1 MRSDH
6 IANLGVS
13 LKDSRAMRVS
23 FCLTRRLGPLLCLVC
38 CLVAVPAT
46 AGTAEAAGPLI
57 AQWPLSESSVSG
69 GVEYTPDVSG
79 NGLALS
85 AAPGSMHFET
95 AEGKFGGYLAGASSA
110 NLQVNSPLLAPQ
122 QLTLLAWIKQNGYPG
137 ALRYIAG
144 RGDDGPTCLGS
155 SYALY
160 TGYPG
165 KEGLH
170 FYIRQPGP
178 GAPSVLSESPPNSS
192 VFDGQWHLVAGTFDG
207 SNMRFY
213 VDGNQIGPAMPG
225 TGISYEAP
233 ITDSP
238 FYVDGYPPQAG
249 CFGFPAFPG
258 GIDEVRVYNRA
269 LSQTELARLAAAP
282 GPNAPD
288 LVPDEGASPTPIGP
302 TPVRTPVSISL
313 GRIPSSKVTGYSV
326 LHLDTIGPVTET
338 KIKIDGSNA
347 LHVSPSSPYVGLNLG
362 AGAHQVTATAI
373 GSNGT
378 TASTSTT
385 VTGSS
390 GSLKRPAWMP
400 DVATASSEASLL
412 LEALKNSECVPNS
425 MVVFG
430 IVETEGCFRKI
441 DPATELP
448 KSEQAVANEYVA
460 INFFIEHAGPL
471 PCLRED
477 PTCHRSITETFR
489 NNPAIEPFASP
500 KRVKINGLYVEPVG
514 GASVIV
520 FPAIKRVV
528 CSNCSMYYEGA
539 GLGKIPVQ
547 GTGKVNLDL
556 SSNILHLSDGSE
568 KIKLFSF
575 DTSKAFHDIGG
586 FPINGQIEIAFQ
598 KKEENRT
605 TALKL
610 NLSLPEE
617 LVGAA
622 GFNPTSRVEINADNK
637 RGTYLGELNI
647 HVAEAFLGPVEI
659 ANVDFTYKDGGEP
672 SENCPRKWW
681 KATAEVFFVP
691 GEGGGGVRMAPEPRR
706 NGIAFCAGEFASA
719 GAELIFGEPPGF
731 LPAPEIFPGV
741 TLNKI
746 GFGIQLRE
754 PILFEG
760 HAEIRSGEIVHA
772 TGGFLAA
779 FASPS
784 APYTFAGG
792 DAGGSLPLL
801 KGQTFTST
809 TVAIGGKVDVVPTDG
824 VSLELGS
831 AYLLYSYPDY
841 ISARGSAHLQTYLFT
856 VRAEGNFEMSTAT
869 RKFNAGVKGEIC
881 LVGGIEVEHVGLCA
895 GGEGHISSRGM
906 SVCFN
911 IGNGTWTPGVGVLY
925 SNPIPEFFAGALG
938 DGCKPSHF
946 WEANV
951 RARPFVGPARGAAHA
966 SSAAG
971 GALQFTVKPGEED
984 KTVELTGAGGA
995 PVVTVVAPGG
1005 EQLTSRPNV
1014 MLHTPHLGAIS
1025 YDKYSRTWITIE
1037 GAKPGVYKVTAQ
1049 PGSPPISGAQETR
1062 YEPRAE
1068 VKASVTGK
1076 GRKLVLHYDAGHA
1089 AGQTV
1094 SFFERGKDTWKL
1106 LKKVSGGKGQIA
1118 FEPSYGPAGKRSV
1131 AAQVEVDGVPG
1142 ALQTLDHFKA
1152 PPPPTVGRVA
1162 GVKVVH
1168 HGGSLAVSWRKSPYA
1183 QGYSVVTDPDGGAV
1197 HMLKVKAG
1205 RSGAKVKNVPAT
1217 EGGTV
1222 AVVALGVGGERGKP
1236 GKARFAAL
1244 RKAKTRLLPYKE
1256 LGEGISKK
1264 STGNG
1269 KHAKGKKGAKS

>member
-1 MRSDH
+1 MR
-6 IANLGVS
+6 NLV
-13 LKDSRAMRVS
+13 
-23 FCLTRRLGPLLCLVC
+23 CLTRRLGLILC
-38 CLVAVPAT
+38 CLAAVLPT
-46 AGTAEAAGPLI
+46 AGTAEAAAPLI
-57 AQWPLSESSVSG
+57 AQWPLAESSVSG

-85 AAPGSMHFET
+85 ATPGSMHFET
-95 AEGKFGGYLAGASSA
+95 TEGKFGGYLGGANTA

-122 QLTLLAWIKQNGYPG
+122 QLTLLAWIKQSGNPG
-137 ALRYIAG
+137 TLRYIAG

-178 GAPSVLSESPPNSS
+178 GAPSVLSEAAPDAS
-192 VFDGQWHLVAGTFDG
+192 VFDGKWHLVAGTFDG

-213 VDGNQIGPAMPG
+213 VDGNQIGPAMAG

-233 ITDSP
+233 IIDSP
-238 FYVDGYPPQAG
+238 FYVDGYPPQALCSG
-249 CFGFPAFPG
+249 IPDFPG
-258 GIDEVRVYNRA
+258 GIDEVRVYSRA

-282 GPNAPD
+282 GPTAPD
-288 LVPDEGASPTPIGP
+288 LVPDEGAPPTPIPVGP
-302 TPVRTPVSISL
+302 TPVHTPVSISL
-313 GRIPSSKVTGYSV
+313 SRLPSSKVTGYSV
-326 LHLDTIGPVTET
+326 LHLDTIGPILET
-338 KIKIDGSNA
+338 KIKIDGSTA
-347 LHVSPSSPYVGLNLG
+347 LHVDPSAPYVGLNLG
-362 AGAHQVTATAI
+362 AGSHQVTATAI
-373 GSNGT
+373 GGNGT

-390 GSLKRPAWMP
+390 GSLKRPSWMP

-412 LEALKNSECVPNS
+412 LEALKESECVPNS
-425 MVVFG
+425 VVVFG
-430 IVETEGCFRKI
+430 IVEAEGCFRKI
-441 DPATELP
+441 NPATELP
-448 KSEQAVANEYVA
+448 KSEQAVANEFVA
-460 INFFIEHAGPL
+460 ENFLIEHAGPL

-477 PTCHRSITETFR
+477 PTCHRSVTETFR
-489 NNPAIEPFASP
+489 TNPAIQPFASP
-500 KRVKINGLYVEPVG
+500 KPVKVNGMVVEPAQGHSIV
-514 GASVIV
+514 V

-528 CSNCSMYYEGA
+528 CSRCAIYYEGSA
-539 GLGKIPVQ
+539 LGRIPVRSMGQ
-547 GTGKVNLDL
+547 VNLDL
-556 SSNILHLSDGSE
+556 SSNILHFSDGSE

-575 DTSKAFHDIGG
+575 DTSQAFHDIGG
-586 FPINGQIEIAFQ
+586 FPINGTVEINLQ

-617 LVGAA
+617 LQGAVGL
-622 GFNPTSRVEINADNK
+622 NPTSRVEINADNK

-659 ANVDFTYKDGGEP
+659 ANVDFTYKDEGEP
-672 SENCPRKWW
+672 IENCPRKWW

-719 GAELIFGEPPGF
+719 GAELIFGEPPSF

-801 KGQTFTST
+801 KGQRFTST
-809 TVAIGGKVDVVPTDG
+809 TVAIGGKVDVVPSDA

-841 ISARGSAHLQTYLFT
+841 ISAKGSAHLQTYLFT
-856 VRAEGNFEMSTAT
+856 VRAEGQFEMSTAT

-906 SVCFN
+906 SVCFD

-951 RARPFVGPARGAAHA
+951 RARPFSGRARGAAHA

-971 GALQFTVKPGEED
+971 GAMQFTVNPGEED
-984 KTVELTGAGGA
+984 KTIELTGTGGA

-1005 EQLTSRPNV
+1005 EQLTSQPNV
-1014 MLHTPHLGAIS
+1014 MLHGTHLGAIS
-1025 YDKYSRTWITIE
+1025 YDKYDRTWITIE
-1037 GAKPGVYKVTAQ
+1037 GAKPGVYKVTPQ
-1049 PGSPPISGAQETR
+1049 PGSPPISGAQETHD
-1062 YEPRAE
+1062 EPQAE

-1076 GRKLVLHYDAGHA
+1076 GRRLVLHYDAGHA

-1094 SFFERGKDTWKL
+1094 SFFERGKDTWTL
-1106 LKKVSGGKGQIA
+1106 LKKVSGGKGTIP

-1152 PPPPTVGRVA
+1152 PPPPKVGRAA

-1168 HGGSLAVSWRKSPYA
+1168 HGASLAVSWRKSPYA
-1183 QGYSVVTDPDGGAV
+1183 QGYSVITDPDGGAV
-1197 HMLKVKAG
+1197 HALKVKAG
-1205 RSGAKVKNVPAT
+1205 RTGAKVKNVPAT

-1222 AVVALGVGGERGKP
+1222 EVVALGVGGERGKP

-1256 LGEGISKK
+1256 LGSGISKK
-1264 STGNG
+1264 S
-1269 KHAKGKKGAKS
+1269 KGKNKKSR

>member
-1 MRSDH
+1 MR
-6 IANLGVS
+6 
-13 LKDSRAMRVS
+13 DS
-23 FCLTRRLGPLLCLVC
+23 LCLMRRFGPILGGLAC
-38 CLVAVPAT
+38 CLVVALAS
-46 AGTAEAAGPLI
+46 AGTAAAAPPLI
-57 AQWPLSESSVSG
+57 AQWPLAESSVSG
-69 GVEYTPDVSG
+69 GVEYTPDVSA

-95 AEGKFGGYLAGASSA
+95 TEGKFGGYLGGAASA

-137 ALRYIAG
+137 PLRYIAG

-178 GAPSVLSESPPNSS
+178 GAPSVLSESPPDSS
-192 VFDGQWHLVAGTFDG
+192 VFDGKWHLVAGTFDG

-213 VDGNQIGPAMPG
+213 VDGNQIGPAQPG

-233 ITDSP
+233 ITDTP
-238 FYVDGYPPQAG
+238 FYVDGYPPQALCSG
-249 CFGFPAFPG
+249 ISDFPG

-288 LVPDEGASPTPIGP
+288 LVPDEGAPAPTPIGP
-302 TPVRTPVSISL
+302 TPVQTPVSISL
-313 GRIPSSKVTGYSV
+313 GQQLGSALKTGYSV
-326 LHLDTIGPVTET
+326 LHLNTGGPVLET
-338 KIKIDGSNA
+338 KIKVDGASVFHLDPNA
-347 LHVSPSSPYVGLNLG
+347 PYVGLNLG
-362 AGAHQVTATAI
+362 SGSHQVTATAI

-378 TASTSTT
+378 TASSSTT

-390 GSLKRPAWMP
+390 GSLKRPSWMP
-400 DVATASSEASLL
+400 DVAVGASEAALL
-412 LEALKNSECVPNS
+412 LEGLKLNECAPNS
-425 MVVFG
+425 VVVFG
-430 IVETEGCFRKI
+430 IVEAEGCFRKI
-441 DPATELP
+441 NPATEIP

-460 INFFIEHAGPL
+460 ENFLIEHAGPL

-477 PTCHRSITETFR
+477 PNCHRSVTETFR
-489 NNPAIEPFASP
+489 TNPAIQPFASP
-500 KRVKINGLYVEPVG
+500 KPVKINGMVVEPG
-514 GASVIV
+514 QGASIVV

-528 CSNCSMYYEGA
+528 CSRCAIYYEGS
-539 GLGKIPVQ
+539 GLGRIPVRPMGQ
-547 GTGKVNLDL
+547 VNLDL
-556 SSNILHLSDGSE
+556 SSNILHFSDGSE

-575 DTSKAFHDIGG
+575 DTSQAFHDIGG
-586 FPINGQIEIAFQ
+586 FPINGTIEINLQ
-598 KKEENRT
+598 KKNENRT

-617 LVGAA
+617 LIGAA

-659 ANVDFTYKDGGEP
+659 ANVDFTYKDEGEP

-706 NGIAFCAGEFASA
+706 NGIAFCAGDFASA
-719 GAELIFGEPPGF
+719 GAELVFGEAPSF

-754 PILFEG
+754 PIVFEG

-779 FASPS
+779 FASQA
-784 APYTFAGG
+784 APYKFAAG

-801 KGQTFTST
+801 KGQSFTST
-809 TVAIGGKVDVVPTDG
+809 TVAIGGKVEVVPADG

-841 ISARGSAHLQTYLFT
+841 ISAKGSAHLQTYLFT
-856 VRAEGNFEMSTAT
+856 VRAEGQFEMSTAT

-906 SVCFN
+906 SVCFD

-951 RARPFVGPARGAAHA
+951 RARPFAGPARGAARA

-971 GALQFTVKPGEED
+971 GAMQFTVKPGEED
-984 KTVELTGAGGA
+984 KTIELTGAGGA
-995 PVVTVVAPGG
+995 PAVTVVAPGG
-1005 EQLTSRPNV
+1005 EQLTSQPNV
-1014 MLHTPHLGAIS
+1014 MLHSTHLGAIS

-1037 GAKPGVYKVTAQ
+1037 GGKPGVYKVTPQ
-1049 PGSPPISGAQETR
+1049 PGSPPISNGQETR
-1062 YEPRAE
+1062 DEPQAE
-1068 VKASVTGK
+1068 VKASVTGT
-1076 GRKLVLHYDAGHA
+1076 GRRLVLHYDAGHA

-1094 SFFERGKDTWKL
+1094 SFFERGKDTWTL

-1131 AAQVEVDGVPG
+1131 AARVEVDGVPG

-1168 HGGSLAVSWRKSPYA
+1168 HGGSLAVSWQKSPYA
-1183 QGYSVVTDPDGGAV
+1183 QGYSVTTDPDGGAV
-1197 HMLKVKAG
+1197 HTLKVKAG
-1205 RSGAKVKNVPAT
+1205 RTGAKVKNVAAT

-1222 AVVALGVGGERGKP
+1222 EVVALGVGGERGKP

-1256 LGEGISKK
+1256 LGNGISKK
-1264 STGNG
+1264 S
-1269 KHAKGKKGAKS
+1269 KGKKSKGKNA